1 MWERDAGLSE
11 HVAQAWEEDGP
22 KASLGDVRM
31 GLEKVMGHLQE
42 WSKAKFG
49 AINRERK

>member
-31 GLEKVMGHLQE
+31 GLQE